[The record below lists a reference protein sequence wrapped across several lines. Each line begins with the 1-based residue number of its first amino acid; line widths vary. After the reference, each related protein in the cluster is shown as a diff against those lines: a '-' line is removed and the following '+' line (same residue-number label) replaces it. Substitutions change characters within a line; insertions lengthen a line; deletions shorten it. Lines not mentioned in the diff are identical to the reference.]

1 VDIPPELPVS
11 PLPLIRSFIL
21 ADEGHKLVACD
32 FNAQELRIFAHFE
45 GGNLMKQYQA
55 DARADLHTY
64 AAEMMT
70 QASGREVS
78 RTYSKGVSFAILY
91 GAGPTKIADM
101 LGVDFEM
108 AKTLMDAYTTAVAP
122 GLKDMQAT
130 MRQRYKLGQPLK
142 TVGGRL
148 VKMEPPKVINGRRRE
163 FDYKGVNLLIQG
175 SAADQA
181 KAAMLLYQKKRQ
193 GSRLLLS
200 VHDELVISV
209 PVDAIEREAE
219 CLMWSMC
226 NALAMD
232 VPMISDYKVGNNY
245 QETK

>member
-1 VDIPPELPVS
+1 V
-11 PLPLIRSFIL
+11 RSFIL
-21 ADEGHKLVACD
+21 PDEGHKLVACD

-45 GGNLMKQYQA
+45 GGNLMQQYQQ

-64 AAEMMT
+64 AANMMT

-91 GAGPTKIADM
+91 GAGPKKISEM
-101 LGVDFEM
+101 LEIDYGL

-122 GLKDMQAT
+122 GLKAMQAT
-130 MRQRYKLGQPLK
+130 MRTRYKLGQPIK
-142 TVGGRL
+142 TLGGRL
-148 VKMEPPKVINGRRRE
+148 VKMEPPKVINGRLRE

-181 KAAMLLYQKKRQ
+181 KAAMLLYQKTRQ

-200 VHDELVISV
+200 VHDELVISA
-209 PVDAIEREAE
+209 PEDNIEREAL
-219 CLMWSMC
+219 CLTNAMC
-226 NALAMD
+226 NALEMS
-232 VPMISDYKVGNNY
+232 VPMVSDYKIGNSY

>member
-1 VDIPPELPVS
+1 VQLPADLGVAS
-11 PLPLIRSFIL
+11 LPLIRSFIL
-21 ADEGHKLVACD
+21 ADEGHRLVACD

-64 AAEMMT
+64 AATMMT
-70 QASGREVS
+70 EASGREVS

-91 GAGPTKIADM
+91 GAGPKKISEM
-101 LGVDFEM
+101 LGIDMELSKALVN
-108 AKTLMDAYTTAVAP
+108 TYTTAVAP
-122 GLKDMQAT
+122 GLKTMQDT
-130 MRQRYKLGQPLK
+130 MRKRYKLGQPLK
-142 TVGGRL
+142 TIGGRL
-148 VKMEPPKVINGRRRE
+148 VKMEPPKIINGRLRE

-181 KAAMLLYQKKRQ
+181 KAAMLLYQQRRQ

-200 VHDELVISV
+200 VHDELVISA
-209 PVDAIEREAE
+209 PADAIEREAD
-219 CLMWSMC
+219 CLTWAMC
-226 NALAMD
+226 NALEMD
-232 VPMISDYKVGNNY
+232 VPMVSDYKVGDSY